1 MSALLTSQLRRSIAL
16 LERELLVSLRKAFL
30 EALDESGMDE
40 LSLQRIR
47 MTDEALSAALR
58 KHRLVIS
65 REPPRPRA
73 KPYFIEVLP
82 HGDTL

>member
-1 MSALLTSQLRRSIAL
+1 MSALLNSQLRRSIAL
-16 LERELLVSLRKAFL
+16 LERDLIRDLRCAIL
-30 EALDESGMDE
+30 ECGVL
-40 LSLQRIR
+40 
-47 MTDEALSAALR
+47 TDERLSAALR